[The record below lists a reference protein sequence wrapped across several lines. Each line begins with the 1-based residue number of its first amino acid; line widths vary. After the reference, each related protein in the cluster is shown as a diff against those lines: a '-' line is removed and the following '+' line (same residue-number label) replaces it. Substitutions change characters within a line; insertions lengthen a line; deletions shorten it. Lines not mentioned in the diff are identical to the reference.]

1 MLADNVLACRMNVYT
16 EKRTLS
22 ENKPVAWSLKPAGN
36 GLFDSKTLIGSD
48 AEDTM
53 YRCAVTVQETS
64 LITSKKQ
71 I

>member
-1 MLADNVLACRMNVYT
+1 MVIKARWQRLV
-16 EKRTLS
+16 
-22 ENKPVAWSLKPAGN
+22 
-36 GLFDSKTLIGSD
+36 DSKTLIGSD